1 MDAYAAPAA
10 RCIAVAADVAAVAD
24 ARAFPEEPSAPCP
37 LQASVAYDG
46 ADATKPTFT
55 NTYKAKATNSGAM

>member
-37 LQASVAYDG
+37 LPT
-46 ADATKPTFT
+46 ADPTFT